1 MPKVTEALR
10 ELVRGI
16 EYRTAKET
24 GLQYRV
30 LLEFVK
36 AMRVPSGPA
45 IDTLA
50 EHFGMELKPKT
61 KPKGR
66 RMAGPKPRK

>member
-1 MPKVTEALR
+1 MPKVTETLR

-16 EYRTAKET
+16 EYRTAKDT

-36 AMRVPSGPA
+36 EMRVPSGPA
-45 IDTLA
+45 IDVLA
-50 EHFGMELKPKT
+50 EHFGLELQPKT

-66 RMAGPKPRK
+66 TADPKPRK

>member
-1 MPKVTEALR
+1 MPKVTETLR

-30 LLEFVK
+30 VREFSK
-36 AMRVPSGPA
+36 RLRVPSGDA
-45 IDTLA
+45 IDRMA
-50 EHFGMELKPKT
+50 EHFGLELQPKT
-61 KPKGR
+61 KPKNR
-66 RMAGPKPRK
+66 PTAGPKPRK